1 MCSNVIHALGKGWVA
16 EKTLAIAVYCALKY
30 PEDFDKALIVS
41 VNHEGDSDST
51 GAVTG
56 NIVGTNVGLSV
67 IPSKYIDD
75 LELKDIIMEI
85 ADDLYKL
92 V

>member
-1 MCSNVIHALGKGWVA
+1 MCSNIIHALGKGWVA
-16 EKTLAIAVYCALKY
+16 EKTLAITVYCALKY
-30 PEDFDKALIVS
+30 PEDFDKALIAS

-51 GAVTG
+51 GAVTS
-56 NIVGTNVGLSV
+56 NIVGTNVGLSG